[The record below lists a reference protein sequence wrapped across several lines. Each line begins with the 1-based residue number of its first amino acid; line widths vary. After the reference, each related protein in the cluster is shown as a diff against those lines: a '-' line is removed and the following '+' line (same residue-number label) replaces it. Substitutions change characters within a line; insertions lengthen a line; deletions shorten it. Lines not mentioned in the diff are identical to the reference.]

1 MLEVGTMNRK
11 MSYKYNKEYGTLQQ
25 YDEHGILRSSMS
37 MPKSDLNLIARL
49 NIKENILRKIDTEV
63 KVDV

>member
-1 MLEVGTMNRK
+1 MSRK

-25 YDEHGILRSSMS
+25 YDEYGILRSSMS

-49 NIKENILRKIDTEV
+49 NIKENILRKIDDEV
-63 KVDV
+63 KSDV

>member
-1 MLEVGTMNRK
+1 MNRK

-49 NIKENILRKIDTEV
+49 NIKENILRKVDSEV
-63 KVDV
+63 KSDV